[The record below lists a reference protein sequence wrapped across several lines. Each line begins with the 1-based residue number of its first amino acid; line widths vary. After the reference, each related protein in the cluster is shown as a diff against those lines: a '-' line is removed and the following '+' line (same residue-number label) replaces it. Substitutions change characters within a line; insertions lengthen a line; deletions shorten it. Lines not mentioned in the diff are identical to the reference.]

1 MKGNSLPAVVCLS
14 GPTACGKTA
23 LSIEVAK
30 SIGAEIISVDSALIY
45 RGMDIGTA
53 KPNADEMA
61 GIAHH
66 LIDIKNPDEPY
77 SAADFRNDAMRLIRD
92 ISARGAVP
100 FLVGGTMLYL
110 KALLEGI
117 SDLPQSDPV
126 VRERLTKDAAVLGI
140 PALHARLKDIDPA
153 SWERIKPNDAQRTL
167 RALEVWETSGKSL
180 TELTNDSKA
189 VPYEGRVLHYA
200 LMPTDREALRTK
212 IGIRFDSM
220 LESGFAEEAAA
231 VAARF
236 QNRDLPSLRSVGY
249 RQFIEYLDGKLSY
262 EEMIFRAKVATCQ
275 LAKRQITWL
284 RGWKLP
290 VEFLEPGNDRN
301 KDIMISGIK
310 SFLAENL

>member
-1 MKGNSLPAVVCLS
+1 MSDSWPAIVCLS

-30 SIGAEIISVDSALIY
+30 SVGAEIISVDSALIY
-45 RGMDIGTA
+45 KGMDIGTA
-53 KPNADEMA
+53 KPDKDEMS

-77 SAADFRNDAMRLIRD
+77 SAADFRNDALRLIRE
-92 ISARGAVP
+92 IAARGSLP
-100 FLVGGTMLYL
+100 LLVGGTMLYL

-117 SDLPQSDPV
+117 SDLPQSDPA
-126 VRERLTKDAAVLGI
+126 VRERLTKEAADLGI
-140 PALHARLKDIDPA
+140 PSLHARLKDVDPV

-200 LMPTDREALRTK
+200 LMPSDRETLRTK
-212 IGIRFDSM
+212 IGIRFDRM
-220 LESGFAEEAAA
+220 LEAGFADEASA
-231 VAARF
+231 VADRF

-249 RQFIEYLDGKLSY
+249 RQYIEYLDGKLSY
-262 EEMIFRAKVATCQ
+262 DEMIFRAKVATCQ

-290 VEFLEPGNDRN
+290 VEFLEPGDERN
-301 KDIMISGIK
+301 KDIIISGIK
-310 SFLAENL
+310 SFLAETR

>member
-1 MKGNSLPAVVCLS
+1 MSDSWPAIVCLS

-30 SIGAEIISVDSALIY
+30 SVGAEIISVDSALIY
-45 RGMDIGTA
+45 KGMDIGTA
-53 KPNADEMA
+53 KPDKDEMS

-77 SAADFRNDAMRLIRD
+77 SAADFRNDALRLIRE
-92 ISARGAVP
+92 IAARGSLP
-100 FLVGGTMLYL
+100 LLVGGTMLYL

-117 SDLPQSDPV
+117 SDLPQTDPA
-126 VRERLTKDAAVLGI
+126 VRERLTKEAADLGI
-140 PALHARLKDIDPA
+140 PSLHARLKDVDPV

-200 LMPTDREALRTK
+200 LMPSDREALRTK
-212 IGIRFDSM
+212 IGIRFDRM
-220 LESGFAEEAAA
+220 LEAGFADEASA
-231 VAARF
+231 VADRF

-249 RQFIEYLDGKLSY
+249 RQYIEYLDGKLSY
-262 EEMIFRAKVATCQ
+262 DEMIFRAKVATCQ

-290 VEFLEPGNDRN
+290 VEFLEPGDERN
-301 KDIMISGIK
+301 KDIIISGIK
-310 SFLAENL
+310 SFLAETR

>member
-1 MKGNSLPAVVCLS
+1 MPAIVCIS

-30 SIGAEIISVDSALIY
+30 AVGAEIISVDSALIY
-45 RGMDIGTA
+45 KGMDIGSA
-53 KPNADEMA
+53 KPTEAEKA

-77 SAADFRNDAMRLIRD
+77 SAADFRTDALRLIRE
-92 ISARGAVP
+92 ISERGAVP
-100 FLVGGTMLYL
+100 LLVGGTMLYL

-117 SDLPQSDPV
+117 SDLPQSDPAI
-126 VRERLTKDAAVLGI
+126 RERLTNDAAEMGI

-180 TELTNDSKA
+180 TELTNESKA
-189 VPYEGRVLHYA
+189 MPYEGRVLHYA
-200 LMPTDREALRTK
+200 LMPTDREALRAK
-212 IGIRFDSM
+212 IGLRFDMM
-220 LESGFAEEAAA
+220 LEAGFAEEASSIAS
-231 VAARF
+231 RF
-236 QNRDLPSLRSVGY
+236 DNRDLPSLRSVGY

-262 EEMIFRAKVATCQ
+262 DEMVFRAKVATCQ

-290 VEFLEPGNDRN
+290 VEFLDPCNDGNAET
-301 KDIMISGIK
+301 IISGIK
-310 SFLAENL
+310 SFLAES

>member
-1 MKGNSLPAVVCLS
+1 MSDSWPAIVCLS

-30 SIGAEIISVDSALIY
+30 SVGAEIISVDSALIY
-45 RGMDIGTA
+45 KGMDIGTA
-53 KPNADEMA
+53 KPDKDEMS

-77 SAADFRNDAMRLIRD
+77 SAADFRNDALRLIRE
-92 ISARGAVP
+92 IAARGSLP
-100 FLVGGTMLYL
+100 LLVGGTMLYL

-117 SDLPQSDPV
+117 SDLPQSDPA
-126 VRERLTKDAAVLGI
+126 VRERLTKEAADLGI
-140 PALHARLKDIDPA
+140 PSLHARLKDVDPV

-200 LMPTDREALRTK
+200 LMPSDREALRTK
-212 IGIRFDSM
+212 IGIRFDRM
-220 LESGFAEEAAA
+220 LEAGFADEASA
-231 VAARF
+231 VADRF

-249 RQFIEYLDGKLSY
+249 RQYIEYQDGKLSY
-262 EEMIFRAKVATCQ
+262 DEMIFRAKVATCQ

-290 VEFLEPGNDRN
+290 VEFLEPGDERN
-301 KDIMISGIK
+301 KDIIISGIK
-310 SFLAENL
+310 SFLAETR

>member
-1 MKGNSLPAVVCLS
+1 MSDSWPAIVCLS

-30 SIGAEIISVDSALIY
+30 SVGAEIISVDSALIY
-45 RGMDIGTA
+45 KGMDIGTA
-53 KPNADEMA
+53 KPDKDEMS

-77 SAADFRNDAMRLIRD
+77 SAADFRNDALRLIRE
-92 ISARGAVP
+92 IAARGSLP
-100 FLVGGTMLYL
+100 LLVGGTMLYL

-117 SDLPQSDPV
+117 SDLPQSDPA
-126 VRERLTKDAAVLGI
+126 VRERLTKEAADLGI
-140 PALHARLKDIDPA
+140 PSLHARLKDVDPV

-189 VPYEGRVLHYA
+189 EPYEGRVLHYA
-200 LMPTDREALRTK
+200 LMPSDREALRTK
-212 IGIRFDSM
+212 IGIRFDRM
-220 LESGFAEEAAA
+220 LEAGFADEASA
-231 VAARF
+231 VADRF

-249 RQFIEYLDGKLSY
+249 RQYIEYLDGKLSY
-262 EEMIFRAKVATCQ
+262 DEMIFRAKVATCQ

-290 VEFLEPGNDRN
+290 VEFLEPGDERN
-301 KDIMISGIK
+301 KDIIISGIK
-310 SFLAENL
+310 SFLAETR